1 MGARITKEDYRAAVE
16 HIECEPLLPCPPK
29 KCDFECILCY
39 DYTDRVIEPNV
50 YIDNMIEDDSSD
62 ISEHTPMT
70 V

>member
-1 MGARITKEDYRAAVE
+1 MKSSSETIN
-16 HIECEPLLPCPPK
+16 
-29 KCDFECILCY
+29 

-62 ISEHTPMT
+62 ISEHTPMA